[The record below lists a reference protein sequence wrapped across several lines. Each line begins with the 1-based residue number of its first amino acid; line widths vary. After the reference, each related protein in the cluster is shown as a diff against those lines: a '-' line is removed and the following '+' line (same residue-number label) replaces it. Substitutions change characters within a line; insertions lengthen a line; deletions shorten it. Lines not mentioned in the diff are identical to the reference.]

1 MRTRYI
7 EDLNNIREME
17 KNISELIEV
26 SYDRFILYVENNQKN
41 NLEEIIDLDHDIR
54 QYGADIER
62 FCYDLLALQQ
72 PVARDLRFLQMSIK
86 LASTYKRISNHLAQA
101 AGIILEFPLRDE
113 EREFVKEFIKNQKDM
128 NINSIQSFED
138 NDNEL
143 ALRTIEDDQINNKL
157 FEDCI
162 HYLVKLTKTDQ
173 ITPMELSEKV
183 LFYKYFER
191 VGDRLAKIADYSTRL
206 WYML

>member
-7 EDLNNIREME
+7 EDLDSIRDME
-17 KNISELIEV
+17 KNVSELIKL
-26 SYDRFILYVENNQKN
+26 SYDRFKLYLENGDKN
-41 NLEEIIDLDHDIR
+41 NLEEIIELDHDIR
-54 QYGADIER
+54 QYAADIER

-101 AGIILEFPLRDE
+101 AAIILEFPLRDVE
-113 EREFVKEFIKNQKDM
+113 KDFVKAFIKNQKTM
-128 NINSIQSFED
+128 NDNGIQSFED

-143 ALRTIEDDQINNKL
+143 ALRTIEDDEINNEL

-162 HYLVKLTKTDQ
+162 HYLVKLTKQDQ
-173 ITPMELSEKV
+173 ITAMELSEKV

-191 VGDRLAKIADYSTRL
+191 LGDRLAKVADYTTRL
-206 WYML
+206 

>member
-7 EDLNNIREME
+7 EDLDNIREME
-17 KNISELIEV
+17 KNVSELIQL
-26 SYDRFILYVENNQKN
+26 SYDRFVLYLENGQKN
-41 NLEEIIDLDHDIR
+41 NLEEIIDLDHDTR
-54 QYGADIER
+54 QYAADIER

-86 LASTYKRISNHLAQA
+86 LASTYKRISNHIAQA
-101 AGIILEFPLRDE
+101 AAIILEFPLRE
-113 EREFVKEFIKNQKDM
+113 EEKEFVKTFIKNQKNM
-128 NINSIQSFED
+128 NLNGIQSFED
-138 NDNEL
+138 NNNEL
-143 ALRTIEDDQINNKL
+143 ALKTIEDDEINNKL

-162 HYLVKLTKTDQ
+162 HYLVKLTKSDQ

-191 VGDRLAKIADYSTRL
+191 LGDRLAKIADYSTRL
-206 WYML
+206 

>member
-7 EDLNNIREME
+7 EDLGSIRDME
-17 KNISELIEV
+17 KNVSELIKL
-26 SYDRFILYVENNQKN
+26 SYDRFKLYLENEDKN

-54 QYGADIER
+54 QYAGDIER

-72 PVARDLRFLQMSIK
+72 PVAKDLRFLQMSIK
-86 LASTYKRISNHLAQA
+86 LASTYKRISNHIAQA
-101 AGIILEFPLRDE
+101 AAIILEFSLRDVE
-113 EREFVKEFIKNQKDM
+113 KDFVKAFIKNQKTM
-128 NINSIQSFED
+128 NDNGIQSFED

-143 ALRTIEDDQINNKL
+143 ALRTIEYDQINNEL

-162 HYLVKLTKTDQ
+162 NYLIKLTKQDQ
-173 ITPMELSEKV
+173 ITAMELSEKV

-191 VGDRLAKIADYSTRL
+191 LGDRLAKVADYTTRL
-206 WYML
+206 WFML

>member
-7 EDLNNIREME
+7 EDLDSIRDME
-17 KNISELIEV
+17 KNVSELIKL
-26 SYDRFILYVENNQKN
+26 SYDRFKLYLENGDKN
-41 NLEEIIDLDHDIR
+41 NLEEIIELDHDTR
-54 QYGADIER
+54 QYAADIER

-101 AGIILEFPLRDE
+101 AAIILEFPLRDVE
-113 EREFVKEFIKNQKDM
+113 KDFVKAFIKNQKTM
-128 NINSIQSFED
+128 NDNGIQSFED

-143 ALRTIEDDQINNKL
+143 ALRTIEDDEINNEL

-162 HYLVKLTKTDQ
+162 HYLVKLTKQDQ
-173 ITPMELSEKV
+173 ITAMELSEKV

-191 VGDRLAKIADYSTRL
+191 LGDRLAKVADYTTRL
-206 WYML
+206 WFML

>member
-7 EDLNNIREME
+7 EDLANIRKME
-17 KNISELIEV
+17 KNVSELIKL
-26 SYDRFILYVENNQKN
+26 SYDRFKLYIENGQKN

-54 QYGADIER
+54 QYAADIER

-86 LASTYKRISNHLAQA
+86 LASTYKRVSNHIAQA
-101 AGIILEFPLRDE
+101 AAILLEFPLRDE
-113 EREFVKEFIKNQKDM
+113 EKDYVDAFIKNQKLM
-128 NINSIQSFED
+128 NENGIKSFEN

-143 ALRTIEDDQINNKL
+143 ALRTIEDDEINNEL

-162 HYLVKLTKTDQ
+162 HYLVKLTKQDQ
-173 ITPMELSEKV
+173 ISPMELSEKV

-191 VGDRLAKIADYSTRL
+191 LGDRLAKVADYTTRL
-206 WYML
+206 

>member
-7 EDLNNIREME
+7 EDLGSIRDME
-17 KNISELIEV
+17 RNVSELIKL
-26 SYDRFILYVENNQKN
+26 SYDRFKLYLENEDKN

-54 QYGADIER
+54 QYAGDIER

-72 PVARDLRFLQMSIK
+72 PVAKDLRFLQMSIK
-86 LASTYKRISNHLAQA
+86 LASTYKRISNHIAQA
-101 AGIILEFPLRDE
+101 AAIILEFPLRDVE
-113 EREFVKEFIKNQKDM
+113 KDFVKAFIKNQKTM
-128 NINSIQSFED
+128 NDNGIQSFED

-143 ALRTIEDDQINNKL
+143 ALRTIEYDQINNEL

-162 HYLVKLTKTDQ
+162 NYLIKLTKQDQ
-173 ITPMELSEKV
+173 ITAMELSEKV

-191 VGDRLAKIADYSTRL
+191 LGDRLAKVADYTTRL
-206 WYML
+206 

>member
-7 EDLNNIREME
+7 EDLGSIRDME
-17 KNISELIEV
+17 KNVSELIKL
-26 SYDRFILYVENNQKN
+26 SYDRFKLYLENEDKN

-54 QYGADIER
+54 QYAGDIER

-72 PVARDLRFLQMSIK
+72 PVAKDLRFLQMSIK
-86 LASTYKRISNHLAQA
+86 LASTYKRISNHIAQA
-101 AGIILEFPLRDE
+101 AAIILEFPLRDVE
-113 EREFVKEFIKNQKDM
+113 KDFVKAFIKNQKTM
-128 NINSIQSFED
+128 NDNGIQSFED

-143 ALRTIEDDQINNKL
+143 ALRTIEYDQINNEL

-162 HYLVKLTKTDQ
+162 NYLIKLTKQDQ
-173 ITPMELSEKV
+173 ITAMELSEKV

-191 VGDRLAKIADYSTRL
+191 LGDRLAKVADYTTRL
-206 WYML
+206 WFML

>member
-7 EDLNNIREME
+7 EDLNSIREME
-17 KNISELIEV
+17 KNISELIEL
-26 SYDRFILYVENNQKN
+26 SYDRFNLYVENDQKN

-72 PVARDLRFLQMSIK
+72 PVAKDLRFLQMSIK
-86 LASTYKRISNHLAQA
+86 LASTYKRISNHMAQA
-101 AGIILEFPLRDE
+101 AEIILEFPLRDKE
-113 EREFVKEFIKNQKDM
+113 KDLVKSFIKNQKKM
-128 NINSIQSFED
+128 NENGILSFED
-138 NDNEL
+138 SDNEL
-143 ALRTIEDDQINNKL
+143 ALRTIEDDHINNEL

-162 HYLVKLTKTDQ
+162 HYLVKLTKADQ

-191 VGDRLAKIADYSTRL
+191 VGDRLAKVADYTTRL
-206 WYML
+206 

>member
-17 KNISELIEV
+17 KNVSELIEV
-26 SYDRFILYVENNQKN
+26 SYDRFILYIENNQKN

-101 AGIILEFPLRDE
+101 AAIILEFPLRDE
-113 EREFVKEFIKNQKDM
+113 EREFVKEFIKNVDLQ
-128 NINSIQSFED
+128 EGVTV
-138 NDNEL
+138 E
-143 ALRTIEDDQINNKL
+143 TIPGLIDDEI
-157 FEDCI
+157 
-162 HYLVKLTKTDQ
+162 
-173 ITPMELSEKV
+173 
-183 LFYKYFER
+183 
-191 VGDRLAKIADYSTRL
+191 
-206 WYML
+206 

>member
-17 KNISELIEV
+17 KNVSELIEV

-101 AGIILEFPLRDE
+101 AAIILEFPLRDE

-162 HYLVKLTKTDQ
+162 YYLVKLTKTDQ

-206 WYML
+206 

>member
-7 EDLNNIREME
+7 EDLGSIRDME
-17 KNISELIEV
+17 KNVSELIKL
-26 SYDRFILYVENNQKN
+26 SYDRFKLYLENEDKN

-54 QYGADIER
+54 QYAADIER

-72 PVARDLRFLQMSIK
+72 PVAKDLRFLQMSIK
-86 LASTYKRISNHLAQA
+86 LASTYKRISNHIAQA
-101 AGIILEFPLRDE
+101 AAIILEFPLSDVE
-113 EREFVKEFIKNQKDM
+113 KDFVKAFIKNQKTM
-128 NINSIQSFED
+128 NDNGIQSFED

-143 ALRTIEDDQINNKL
+143 ALRTIEYDQINNEL

-162 HYLVKLTKTDQ
+162 NYLIKLTKQDQ
-173 ITPMELSEKV
+173 ITAMELSEKV

-191 VGDRLAKIADYSTRL
+191 LGDRLAKVADYTTRL
-206 WYML
+206 

>member
-7 EDLNNIREME
+7 EDLDSIRDME
-17 KNISELIEV
+17 KNVSELIKL
-26 SYDRFILYVENNQKN
+26 SYDRFKLYLENGDKN
-41 NLEEIIDLDHDIR
+41 NLEEIIELDHDIR
-54 QYGADIER
+54 QYAADIER

-101 AGIILEFPLRDE
+101 AAIILEFPLRDVE
-113 EREFVKEFIKNQKDM
+113 KDFVKAFIKNQKTM
-128 NINSIQSFED
+128 NDNGIQSFED

-143 ALRTIEDDQINNKL
+143 ALRTIEDDEINNEL

-162 HYLVKLTKTDQ
+162 HYLVKLTKQDQ
-173 ITPMELSEKV
+173 ITAMELSEKV

-191 VGDRLAKIADYSTRL
+191 LGDRLAKVADYTTRL
-206 WYML
+206 WFML

>member
-7 EDLNNIREME
+7 EDLDNIREME
-17 KNISELIEV
+17 KNVSELIKL
-26 SYDRFILYVENNQKN
+26 SYDRFKLYLENGQKN
-41 NLEEIIDLDHDIR
+41 NLEEIIDLDHDTR
-54 QYGADIER
+54 QYSADIER

-86 LASTYKRISNHLAQA
+86 LASTYKRVSNHLAQA
-101 AGIILEFPLRDE
+101 AAIILEFPLRDE
-113 EREFVKEFIKNQKDM
+113 EKNFVKAFIKNQKVM
-128 NINSIQSFED
+128 NDNGIKSFED

-143 ALRTIEDDQINNKL
+143 ALRTIEDDGINNEL

-162 HYLVKLTKTDQ
+162 HYLVKLTKEDQ
-173 ITPMELSEKV
+173 ISPMELSEKV

-191 VGDRLAKIADYSTRL
+191 LGDRLAKVADYTTRL
-206 WYML
+206 WFTL

>member
-7 EDLNNIREME
+7 EDLGSIRDME
-17 KNISELIEV
+17 KNVSELIKL
-26 SYDRFILYVENNQKN
+26 SYDRFKLYLENEDKN

-54 QYGADIER
+54 QYAGDIER

-72 PVARDLRFLQMSIK
+72 PVAKDLRFLQMSIK
-86 LASTYKRISNHLAQA
+86 LASTYKRISNHIAQA
-101 AGIILEFPLRDE
+101 AAIILEFPLRDVE
-113 EREFVKEFIKNQKDM
+113 KDFVKAFIKNQKTM
-128 NINSIQSFED
+128 NDNGIQSFED

-143 ALRTIEDDQINNKL
+143 ALRTIEYDQINNEL

-162 HYLVKLTKTDQ
+162 NYLIKLTKQDQ
-173 ITPMELSEKV
+173 ITAMELSEKV

-191 VGDRLAKIADYSTRL
+191 LGDRLAKVADYTTRL
-206 WYML
+206 

>member
-7 EDLNNIREME
+7 EDLDSIRDME
-17 KNISELIEV
+17 KNVSELIKL
-26 SYDRFILYVENNQKN
+26 SYDRFKLYLENGDKN
-41 NLEEIIDLDHDIR
+41 NLEEIIELDHDTR
-54 QYGADIER
+54 QYAADIER

-101 AGIILEFPLRDE
+101 AAIILEFPLRDVE
-113 EREFVKEFIKNQKDM
+113 KDFVKAFIKNQKTM
-128 NINSIQSFED
+128 NDNGIQSFED

-143 ALRTIEDDQINNKL
+143 ALRTIEDDEINNEL

-162 HYLVKLTKTDQ
+162 HYLVKLTKQDE
-173 ITPMELSEKV
+173 ITAMELSEKV

-191 VGDRLAKIADYSTRL
+191 LGDRLAKVADYTTRL
-206 WYML
+206 

>member
-7 EDLNNIREME
+7 EDLGSIRDME
-17 KNISELIEV
+17 RNVSELIKL
-26 SYDRFILYVENNQKN
+26 SYDRFKLYLENEDKN

-54 QYGADIER
+54 QYAGDIER

-72 PVARDLRFLQMSIK
+72 PVAKDLRFLQMSIK
-86 LASTYKRISNHLAQA
+86 LASTYKRISNHIAQA
-101 AGIILEFPLRDE
+101 AAIILEFPLRDVE
-113 EREFVKEFIKNQKDM
+113 KDFVKAFIKNQKTM
-128 NINSIQSFED
+128 NDNGIQSFED

-143 ALRTIEDDQINNKL
+143 ALRTIEYDQINNEL

-162 HYLVKLTKTDQ
+162 NYLIKLTKQDQ
-173 ITPMELSEKV
+173 ITAMELSEKV

-191 VGDRLAKIADYSTRL
+191 LGDRLAKVADYTTRL
-206 WYML
+206 WFML

>member
-7 EDLNNIREME
+7 EDLEKIREME
-17 KNISELIEV
+17 KNVSELIEV
-26 SYDRFILYVENNQKN
+26 SYDRFILYLENGQKN
-41 NLEEIIDLDHDIR
+41 NLEEIIDLDHDTR
-54 QYGADIER
+54 KYSSDIER

-101 AGIILEFPLRDE
+101 AAIILEFPLRDE
-113 EREFVKEFIKNQKDM
+113 EKKFVKSFIKNQKNM
-128 NINSIQSFED
+128 NVNGIQSFED

-143 ALRTIEDDQINNKL
+143 ALRTIGDDEINNEL
-157 FEDCI
+157 FENCI
-162 HYLVKLTKTDQ
+162 HYLVKLTKSDQ

-191 VGDRLAKIADYSTRL
+191 LGDRLAKIADYSTRL
-206 WYML
+206 WFM

>member
-7 EDLNNIREME
+7 EDLDNIREME
-17 KNISELIEV
+17 KNVSELIKL
-26 SYDRFILYVENNQKN
+26 SYDRFKLYLENGQKN
-41 NLEEIIDLDHDIR
+41 NLEEIIDLDHDTR
-54 QYGADIER
+54 QYSADIER

-86 LASTYKRISNHLAQA
+86 LASTYKRVSNHLAQA
-101 AGIILEFPLRDE
+101 AAIILEFPLRDE
-113 EREFVKEFIKNQKDM
+113 EKNFVKAFIKNQKVM
-128 NINSIQSFED
+128 NDNGIKSFED

-143 ALRTIEDDQINNKL
+143 ALRTIEDDGINNEL

-162 HYLVKLTKTDQ
+162 HYLVKLTKEDQ
-173 ITPMELSEKV
+173 ISPMELSEKV

-191 VGDRLAKIADYSTRL
+191 LGDRLAKVADYTTRL
-206 WYML
+206 

>member
-7 EDLNNIREME
+7 EDLGSIRDME
-17 KNISELIEV
+17 KNVSELIKL
-26 SYDRFILYVENNQKN
+26 SYDRFKLYLENEDKN

-54 QYGADIER
+54 QYAGDIER

-72 PVARDLRFLQMSIK
+72 PVAKDLRFLQMSIK
-86 LASTYKRISNHLAQA
+86 LASTYKRISNHIAQA
-101 AGIILEFPLRDE
+101 AAIILEFSLRDVE
-113 EREFVKEFIKNQKDM
+113 KDFVKAFIKNQKTM
-128 NINSIQSFED
+128 NDNGIQSFED

-143 ALRTIEDDQINNKL
+143 ALRTIEYDQINNEL

-162 HYLVKLTKTDQ
+162 NYLIKLTKQDQ
-173 ITPMELSEKV
+173 ITAMELSEKV

-191 VGDRLAKIADYSTRL
+191 LGDRLAKVADYTTRL
-206 WYML
+206 

>member
-7 EDLNNIREME
+7 EDLGSIRDME
-17 KNISELIEV
+17 RNVSELIKL
-26 SYDRFILYVENNQKN
+26 SYDRFKLYLENEDKN

-54 QYGADIER
+54 QYAADIER

-72 PVARDLRFLQMSIK
+72 PVAKDLRFLQMSIK
-86 LASTYKRISNHLAQA
+86 LASTYKRISNHIAQA
-101 AGIILEFPLRDE
+101 AAIILEFPLRDVE
-113 EREFVKEFIKNQKDM
+113 KDFVKAFIKNQKTM
-128 NINSIQSFED
+128 NDNGIQSFED

-143 ALRTIEDDQINNKL
+143 ALRTIEYDQINNEL

-162 HYLVKLTKTDQ
+162 NYLIKLTKQDQ
-173 ITPMELSEKV
+173 ITAMELSEKV

-191 VGDRLAKIADYSTRL
+191 LGDRLAKVADYTTRL
-206 WYML
+206 

>member
-7 EDLNNIREME
+7 EDLANIRKME
-17 KNISELIEV
+17 KNVSELIKL
-26 SYDRFILYVENNQKN
+26 SYDRFKLYIENGQKN

-54 QYGADIER
+54 QYAADIER
-62 FCYDLLALQQ
+62 FCYDILALQQ

-86 LASTYKRISNHLAQA
+86 LASTYKRVSNHIAQA
-101 AGIILEFPLRDE
+101 AAILLEFPLRDE
-113 EREFVKEFIKNQKDM
+113 EKDYVDAFIKNQKLM
-128 NINSIQSFED
+128 NENGIKSFEN

-143 ALRTIEDDQINNKL
+143 ALRTIEDDEINNEL

-162 HYLVKLTKTDQ
+162 HYLVKLTKQDQ
-173 ITPMELSEKV
+173 ISPMELSEKV

-191 VGDRLAKIADYSTRL
+191 LGDRLAKVADYTTRL
-206 WYML
+206 

>member
-7 EDLNNIREME
+7 EDLENIRQME
-17 KNISELIEV
+17 KNISDLIQL
-26 SYDRFILYVENNQKN
+26 SYDRFKLYLENDQKI

-54 QYGADIER
+54 KYAADIER

-101 AGIILEFPLRDE
+101 AAIILEFPLRAE
-113 EREFVKEFIKNQKDM
+113 EKDFVKTFIKNQKNM
-128 NINSIQSFED
+128 NLNGIQSFED
-138 NDNEL
+138 NNNKL
-143 ALRTIEDDQINNKL
+143 ALKTIEDDEINNKL

-162 HYLVKLTKTDQ
+162 HYLVKLTKSDL

-191 VGDRLAKIADYSTRL
+191 LGDRLAKIADYSTRL
-206 WYML
+206 